1 MGTCFVRTLEFSH
14 DSHAAHNTNNALF
27 KTSVGRVFDFI
38 DNRLFQLFEQFGFR
52 NRWVQVF
59 FFLGGKPTHIQ
70 KSKQLPVLVISN
82 PPGCRKEP
90 EKDGQFFS
98 GQLLELFE
106 NHDYK
111 LHMCSR
117 VFDSLRMA
125 GTNFRT
131 ALIPGGGSVQLL
143 IPARQCNCPLPV
155 GITISESLFVDSFP
169 MIPRRY
175 IMDTHWVSWVFF

>member
-38 DNRLFQLFEQFGFR
+38 DNRLFQLFKQFGFR

-90 EKDGQFFS
+90 EKNGQFIWS
-98 GQLLELFE
+98 APQI
-106 NHDYK
+106 
-111 LHMCSR
+111 
-117 VFDSLRMA
+117 V
-125 GTNFRT
+125 
-131 ALIPGGGSVQLL
+131 
-143 IPARQCNCPLPV
+143 
-155 GITISESLFVDSFP
+155 
-169 MIPRRY
+169 
-175 IMDTHWVSWVFF
+175 